1 MRQTTYRVV
10 RPSSAPI
17 RDQEHHATPKPPP
30 AAGPDGFTAQLAFR
44 AWDRAR
50 LSGDRLQAAKHL
62 AELRALVE
70 RTRRKV

>member
-1 MRQTTYRVV
+1 MTREAHRTVL
-10 RPSSAPI
+10 
-17 RDQEHHATPKPPP
+17 DPPP